1 MNTVGTSG
9 THDTDKFGIPNSSGE
24 NATGN
29 AQQAGKKETGA
40 GAQAPQPPKS
50 AYPGTGSTARQPG
63 EQPTGLEGDRETV
76 VIEVLTEESG
86 MPDREGRLS
95 NYPYFAGEEPSGF
108 RWWYIPAIVAP
119 IAAGAAVT
127 TVLLLQRRRREELR
141 AAELAAA
148 ASRDWLNRLR
158 IRQALGQANTLVQQG
173 MKWTRQTA
181 QTGGSQA
188 NAWRDLVN
196 QQAAIWKDLV
206 NQQASQLQTR
216 ALTTTQ
222 PMVDAAR
229 YRALAGRANAT
240 RVWNNASDSVN
251 GTVSHSLAFGLG
263 ALVAA
268 TLTYVGLWRQRT
280 MNAELEA
287 SGSAYT
293 GMREE
298 PIL

>member
-9 THDTDKFGIPNSSGE
+9 THDTEKYGKSNSSGE
-24 NATGN
+24 GATGS
-29 AQQAGKKETGA
+29 
-40 GAQAPQPPKS
+40 AQAPQSSKS

-63 EQPTGLEGDRETV
+63 EQPIGQEGERDTV
-76 VIEVLTEESG
+76 VIEVLTQEG
-86 MPDREGRLS
+86 GLPDREGRLS
-95 NYPYFAGEEPSGF
+95 NYPYFAGEEEPSGF
-108 RWWYIPAIVAP
+108 RWWYIPAIVVP
-119 IAAGAAVT
+119 VAAGAAVT

-158 IRQALGQANTLVQQG
+158 IRQALGQANGLIQQG
-173 MKWTRQTA
+173 MQWTRQTA
-181 QTGGSQA
+181 QTRGIQP
-188 NAWRDLVN
+188 NAWKEVVN
-196 QQAAIWKDLV
+196 QQAGAGRDLV

-216 ALTTTQ
+216 ALMTAQ

-229 YRALAGRANAT
+229 SRALASKAGAT
-240 RVWNNASDSVN
+240 QAWSNASDSVN

-268 TLTYVGLWRQRT
+268 TLTYVGLWRQRI

-287 SGSAYT
+287 AESGYA